1 MGLFNWL
8 FGERPKEPPARD
20 YEGTFQML
28 NGYTPTFTT
37 WQGGV
42 YESELVRSAINALA
56 VHISKLKVEMMGT
69 AHPVLQNKL
78 KHAPNSFQTWSQ
90 FMERAATI
98 YFAQNNLII
107 TPVFGEFGEI
117 TGVYTPMPTRC
128 EVVQYNDEP
137 WLRYVFANGN
147 TAAVELRLCA
157 IIPRMQYKNDFFG
170 ETNGA
175 LEPTMNLIGIQNQ
188 GIEEG
193 VKSAATYR
201 FMAQM
206 TNFTKP
212 ADLKK
217 ERKRFTKMNLAADAE
232 GGGLLL
238 FPNNMT
244 NIQQITAKPFVVDAE
259 QMAQIRANVYEYFGV
274 NEEILTNHFT
284 SETWSA
290 FYEGAIEP
298 FAIKFSE
305 AMTKMLFTL
314 REQSS
319 GNMVMATAN
328 RLQYMSNSDKLNVSA
343 QLLDRGIISIND
355 AREIWNLP
363 PIEDGDLR
371 IIRGEYY
378 NADDKVATEEP
389 DPEEEPEEE
398 PAEDPAEE
406 QTEEETEEDAGGQE
420 DEDGEEGNQSV

>member
-1 MGLFNWL
+1 MGLFTWL
-8 FGERPKEPPARD
+8 FGERPKEPPARY
-20 YEGTFQML
+20 YEGAFQML
-28 NGYTPTFTT
+28 NGYTPAFTT

-42 YESELVRSAINALA
+42 YESELVRSAINTLA
-56 VHISKLKVEMMGT
+56 IHISKLKVEVLGT
-69 AHPVLQNKL
+69 ARPVLQTKL
-78 KHAPNSFQTWSQ
+78 KHAPNQFQTWSQ

-107 TPVFGEFGEI
+107 MPVMNEYGEA
-117 TGVYTPMPTRC
+117 TGIYTPLPSRC
-128 EVVQYNDEP
+128 EIVQYKGEP
-137 WLRYVFANGN
+137 WLRYEFANGN
-147 TAAVELRLCA
+147 TAAIELKLCT

-170 ETNGA
+170 ENNDA
-175 LEPTMNLIGIQNQ
+175 MIPTMDLISIQNQ
-188 GIEEG
+188 GIKEG
-193 VKSAATYR
+193 VKDSATYR

-217 ERKRFTKMNLAADAE
+217 ERQRFTKMNLASDAE

-244 NIQQITAKPFVVDAE
+244 NVQQITSKPFVVDAE
-259 QMAQIRANVYEYFGV
+259 QMALIRANVYEYYGV
-274 NEEILTNHFT
+274 NEDVLTNHFN
-284 SETWSA
+284 SETWAA

-305 AMTKMLFTL
+305 ALTKMLFTL

-319 GNMVMATAN
+319 GNLVMATAN
-328 RLQYMSNSDKLNVSA
+328 RLQYMSNADKLNVSA

-363 PIEDGDLR
+363 PIEDGDKR

-378 NADDKVATEEP
+378 DAGEKFADK
-389 DPEEEPEEE
+389 
-398 PAEDPAEE
+398 EDNTDAEE
-406 QTEEETEEDAGGQE
+406 QEEDING
-420 DEDGEEGNQSV
+420 DEGDQSV